1 MAGTKLVLETGI
13 GPLGPGSDTVPD
25 ALRSDEAAHAQRPGL
40 ALHLLLQP
48 RVAMRVD
55 ADDQDVA
62 QGLARL
68 VDLLRAIGC
77 VHQVVETGHAAGGD
91 LRKWYRSLAV
101 MAGGQRQQGLT
112 GTSQSAVS
120 R

>member
-1 MAGTKLVLETGI
+1 M
-13 GPLGPGSDTVPD
+13 
-25 ALRSDEAAHAQRPGL
+25 R
-40 ALHLLLQP
+40 
-48 RVAMRVD
+48 RVD
-55 ADDQDVA
+55 ADDRDVA
-62 QGLARL
+62 QGLVRL
-68 VDLLRAIGC
+68 VDFLRVIGC

-101 MAGGQRQQGLT
+101 MDGGRRQQGLI